1 MYIKPLWLRPCFLP
15 QLSLDDFLRSSWVGA
30 CPGSTDRLPIL
41 LVSSF
46 DPIDPLDEGRE
57 LPLRNDLRGLE
68 SPGDLGAVRG
78 EKPDGGFAVLITGVG
93 AASSSKF
100 ASDS

>member
-1 MYIKPLWLRPCFLP
+1 M
-15 QLSLDDFLRSSWVGA
+15 
-30 CPGSTDRLPIL
+30 L

-46 DPIDPLDEGRE
+46 EPIDPLDEGLE
-57 LPLRNDLRGLE
+57 PPLKNVLRGLD
-68 SPGDLGAVRG
+68 STGDFGAVKG
-78 EKPDGGFAVLITGVG
+78 ENPDGGLAVLMTGVG

>member
-1 MYIKPLWLRPCFLP
+1 M
-15 QLSLDDFLRSSWVGA
+15 
-30 CPGSTDRLPIL
+30 L

-46 DPIDPLDEGRE
+46 DPIDPLDEGLEPPR
-57 LPLRNDLRGLE
+57 RNDLRGLE
-68 SPGDLGAVRG
+68 SAGDLGAVRG
-78 EKPDGGFAVLITGVG
+78 EKPEGGLAVRMTGVG